1 MPPAAE
7 TSSAP
12 IADIAL
18 SPRFGR
24 GWRFALAVS
33 GLGVALLAYAVLAP
47 AMVGIGLW
55 GANIPFVWGFDL
67 INYSWWIGIANG
79 ANLVAALLVLR
90 HNDLRTAVNRF
101 AEAIALF
108 AIVCAGI
115 FPIFHLGRPWLFYW
129 VFPYPATYQVW
140 PQFRSTLTWDF
151 WAISAYTIITVVFLY
166 IGLIPDLAALRNR
179 ARSLRWK
186 RIFGVFALGWR
197 GSVRH
202 WAYHQAAY
210 RLTAALMLPL
220 ILVMQTTVSLEH
232 AVMLVP
238 GWHESSQP
246 VYYIVSGLVSGLA
259 TVLLVAVMLRRFLG
273 LERLIRDQDVQLIAK
288 LLAASALLV
297 AYAYAIW
304 LFTAL
309 LADDHSRAATVTRIA
324 GAYAAFFWGSVAL
337 SIAVPQL
344 LWLPRMR
351 GSATILVLAALAVA
365 FGIWLD
371 RFSLF
376 VGGLERGYLRSN
388 TPLYW
393 PTVSEFL
400 LLVGTFALFAA
411 LVLLF
416 ARYLPVMSMFEARHV
431 ERRRQV
437 E

>member
-1 MPPAAE
+1 MASRSEA
-7 TSSAP
+7 SSAP

-24 GWRFALAVS
+24 GWRLALAAS
-33 GLGVALLAYAVLAP
+33 GLGVLLLAYAVLAP

-79 ANLVAALLVLR
+79 ANLVAAILVLR

-101 AEAIALF
+101 AEAVAFF

-151 WAISAYTIITVVFLY
+151 WAISAYTVITVVFLY

-210 RLTAALMLPL
+210 RLIAALMLPL

-232 AVMLVP
+232 AVMLAP

-259 TVLLVAVMLRRFLG
+259 TVLLVAVMLRRLLG
-273 LERLIRDQDVQLIAK
+273 LERLIRDEDVQLIAK

-309 LADDHSRAATVTRIA
+309 LADEHSRTATVTRIA
-324 GAYAAFFWGSVAL
+324 GVYAPFFWGSVAL

-344 LWLPRMR
+344 LWFGQMR
-351 GSATILVLAALAVA
+351 RSATVLVLVALAVG

-376 VGGLERGYLRSN
+376 VGGLQSGYLRSN

-431 ERRRQV
+431 ERRREV
-437 E
+437 K